1 LFVIL
6 NGEKIMDA
14 NSLLKANDPD
24 LAASFVAL
32 QRTRKIAR
40 DIAIQTHTGIVVM
53 RKGKIVRLSA
63 EELL

>member
-1 LFVIL
+1 M
-6 NGEKIMDA
+6 EA
-14 NSLLKANDPD
+14 SSLLKAKDPD

-53 RKGKIVRLSA
+53 QKGKIVRLSA